1 MKLCT
6 LGLRHAWDV
15 VMFKAI
21 IAKRA
26 RVPAGD
32 SFIVK
37 RVAGPGLA
45 SNFFYQIKTEQTLV
59 ALEAR
64 MEVAEVEAYKVCEIN
79 IHILE
84 RLFLNVTQMAS
95 EGFIANTFWKFGS
108 CSLTNS
114 PVP

>member
-1 MKLCT
+1 
-6 LGLRHAWDV
+6 
-15 VMFKAI
+15 MFKAI

-45 SNFFYQIKTEQTLV
+45 SNFFYQIKTEQALV

-64 MEVAEVEAYKVCEIN
+64 MEVAEVEAYKVCEI
-79 IHILE
+79 
-84 RLFLNVTQMAS
+84 
-95 EGFIANTFWKFGS
+95 FISLKDSSLMLHKWLLKDLLRIRFGS
-108 CSLTNS
+108 LE
-114 PVP
+114 VAA

>member
-1 MKLCT
+1 
-6 LGLRHAWDV
+6 
-15 VMFKAI
+15 MFKAI

-45 SNFFYQIKTEQTLV
+45 SNFFYQIKTEQALV

-64 MEVAEVEAYKVCEIN
+64 MESDQLKAFKVNHLISS
-79 IHILE
+79 
-84 RLFLNVTQMAS
+84 FLHLDV
-95 EGFIANTFWKFGS
+95 
-108 CSLTNS
+108 
-114 PVP
+114 V